1 MKSIAMMS
9 RGWRVKERRA
19 SSRRPCNA
27 AEQHS
32 LVEMWRERFPKAVEV
47 WRFARRVGRRLEAR
61 RSLTRPSAKIALL
74 VLLGAAWLALK
85 FVPIPAALYHPPVQ
99 SRELLDRH
107 GQTLREVRV
116 DEPFSREVR
125 FDEVPANV
133 VQALLAAED
142 KRFFRHSGVDLLAT
156 ARAAWTGV
164 RCGRVTSGASTITQ
178 QLVKIATP
186 RPRTVRTKAIE
197 AATALRLEQ
206 LWTKEHIFA
215 AYVNR
220 LDFGNLNIGVA
231 SATNYYFGKPLADL
245 SDAEAAFLAGLP
257 KNPRRLNPHIA
268 RVAAQRRQQT
278 VLRRMQAA
286 GWLTADQFDRAS
298 AEPLRLLAPRR
309 IFRAPHFVD
318 LALRELPADAPAKIQ
333 TTLDLDLN
341 RFVESTVRGR
351 LVQLRA
357 QNVRNGAAVVIDNA
371 SGDVLALVG
380 SEDYFA
386 PGTGQVNGAW
396 ARRSPGSTIKPFT
409 YLLALERGATPATIV
424 ADVPAVFATSTG
436 VYRPDNYN
444 HRCYGPVSYRRA
456 LGNSLNIPA
465 VRVLASIGG
474 APVLAER
481 LRAWG
486 ITTLDRPAEQYGLG
500 LTIGNAEVRLLELTN
515 AYAALARGGEWMPW
529 RVVDGE
535 RRTPNAKRQTSKS
548 DLRATQHS
556 TFNTQLSASLIAD
569 MLADNSARMLAFGAN
584 SALRFDFPVACK
596 TGTSTDFRDNWAMGF
611 TPEFTVG
618 VWVGNFDGSPMRDVS
633 GVSGAGPILHA
644 IFEHLHATRGTNW
657 YPSPASIIERDVH
670 PLTGK
675 LIGNAKSDA
684 VREKFLATRLPE
696 MESPADYDATGK
708 VKLGAEYQDWLAS
721 AENSLSKRAAADDA
735 HAPLRLLAPLP
746 GATFLLD
753 PDVPTSRQVSLR
765 ATGSGPLVWESAT
778 LRCGEDRAEM
788 VEGEHRIG
796 VHDPA
801 TGECA
806 ETWIRVKSL

>member
-1 MKSIAMMS
+1 MKTQGAAICNRRTKGARSAIFF
-9 RGWRVKERRA
+9 RGIG
-19 SSRRPCNA
+19 
-27 AEQHS
+27 
-32 LVEMWRERFPKAVEV
+32 
-47 WRFARRVGRRLEAR
+47 RFAHRVWSAIANR
-61 RSLTRPSAKIALL
+61 RSLGL
-74 VLLGAAWLALK
+74 VLCAWLGLK
-85 FVPIPAALYHPPVQ
+85 LVPIPPALLHPPMQ

-116 DEPFSREVR
+116 DERFSREVR
-125 FDEVPANV
+125 FDELPVHV

-142 KRFFRHSGVDLLAT
+142 KRFFRHSGVDALAI
-156 ARAAWTGV
+156 ARAAWSGV
-164 RCGRVTSGASTITQ
+164 RRGRVTSGASTITQ
-178 QLVKIATP
+178 QLVKLAHP
-186 RPRTVRTKAIE
+186 RPRTLRTKVIE
-197 AATALRLEQ
+197 AVTALRLEQ
-206 LWTKEHIFA
+206 LWSKEKIFA

-220 LDFGNLNIGVA
+220 LDFGNLNIGIA
-231 SATNYYFGKPLADL
+231 SAAHYYFGKPLADL
-245 SDAEAAFLAGLP
+245 SGAEAAFLAGLP

-278 VLRRMQAA
+278 VLRRMQLA

-309 IFRAPHFVD
+309 IFRAPHFAD
-318 LALRELPADAPAKIQ
+318 LALRDLPADAPAKIQ

-341 RFVESTVRGR
+341 RFVENTVRDR
-351 LVQLRA
+351 LAQLRG

-474 APVLAER
+474 ATVLAER

-500 LTIGNAEVRLLELTN
+500 LTIGNAEVRLIELAN
-515 AYAALARGGEWMPW
+515 AYAALARGGEWRPY
-529 RVVDGE
+529 RLAEVPAALNVE
-535 RRTPNAKRQTSKS
+535 HRTSNIEHR
-548 DLRATQHS
+548 
-556 TFNTQLSASLIAD
+556 SAECAWLVAD

-584 SALRFDFPVACK
+584 SALRFEFPVACK

-644 IFEHLHATRGTNW
+644 IFEHLHGRFGTSW
-657 YPSPASIIERDVH
+657 YERPASIIERDVH

-675 LIGNAKSDA
+675 SLARAMPDA
-684 VREKFLATRLPE
+684 VREKFLATHFPE

-708 VKLGAEYQDWLAS
+708 AKLGVEYQDWLAS
-721 AENSLSKRAAADDA
+721 AENSLPTRATADETA
-735 HAPLRLLAPLP
+735 NATLRIVAPMP
-746 GATFLLD
+746 GSTFLLD
-753 PDVPTSRQVSLR
+753 PDVPTSRYV
-765 ATGSGPLVWESAT
+765 PLVAAGGGTFTWESAT
-778 LRCGEDRAEM
+778 LRCAEGRAEM
-788 VEGEHRIG
+788 VEGEHRIC
-796 VHDPA
+796 VTDPA
-801 TGECA
+801 TGKRA

>member
-1 MKSIAMMS
+1 M
-9 RGWRVKERRA
+9 
-19 SSRRPCNA
+19 
-27 AEQHS
+27 
-32 LVEMWRERFPKAVEV
+32 L
-47 WRFARRVGRRLEAR
+47 
-61 RSLTRPSAKIALL
+61 AL
-74 VLLGAAWLALK
+74 AWLALK
-85 FVPIPAALYHPPVQ
+85 LVPIPAALNRAPVQ

-116 DEPFSREVR
+116 DERFSREVR

-142 KRFFRHSGVDLLAT
+142 KRFFRHSGVDVLAT
-156 ARAAWTGV
+156 ARAAWTGA
-164 RCGRVTSGASTITQ
+164 RRGRVTSGASTITQ
-178 QLVKIATP
+178 QLVKLAEP
-186 RPRTVRTKAIE
+186 RPRTVRTKIIE
-197 AATALRLEQ
+197 AVTALRLEQ
-206 LWTKEHIFA
+206 LWTKERIFA

-220 LDFGNLNIGVA
+220 LDFGNLNIGIA
-231 SATNYYFGKPLADL
+231 SAANYYFGKPLADL

-278 VLRRMQAA
+278 VLRRMQTA
-286 GWLTADQFDRAS
+286 GWLTAERFDRAN

-318 LALRELPADAPAKIQ
+318 LVLREVGQPPRLPVRPAGASPARATEAVARTPDSRGGCPTI

-341 RFVESTVRGR
+341 RFVENTVRDR

-380 SEDYFA
+380 SENYFA
-386 PGTGQVNGAW
+386 PGAGQVNGAW

-409 YLLALERGATPATIV
+409 YLLALERGSTPASIV

-500 LTIGNAEVRLLELTN
+500 LTIGNAEVRLIELTN
-515 AYAALARGGEWMPW
+515 AYAALARLGEWRPFCL
-529 RVVDGE
+529 VKGE
-535 RRTPNAKRQTSKS
+535 NTQHPLRQAQGLRRTPNI
-548 DLRATQHS
+548 QHPM
-556 TFNTQLSASLIAD
+556 TAECAWLVAD
-569 MLADNSARMLAFGAN
+569 MLSDNSARMLAFGAT

-644 IFEHLHATRGTNW
+644 IFEHLHARFGTSW
-657 YPSPASIIERDVH
+657 YEQPAAIVERDVH

-675 LIGNAKSDA
+675 LLAAPRTAG

-696 MESPADYDATGK
+696 MESPADYDAAGK

-721 AENSLSKRAAADDA
+721 AENSLPTRATADDA
-735 HAPLRLLAPLP
+735 HTVLRLVAPLP
-746 GATFLLD
+746 GTTFLLD
-753 PDVPTSRQVSLR
+753 PDVPTSRQVSLV
-765 ATGSGPLVWESAT
+765 ATGSGPLVWDSAT
-778 LRCGEDRAEM
+778 LRCAEGRAEM
-788 VEGEHRIG
+788 VAGEHQIG
-796 VHDPA
+796 VTDPA
-801 TGECA
+801 TGERA